1 MDTQDTQLL
10 EELASIAEQYTVNAP
25 KEVFRAFPNWAP
37 LLLPPLQGLWLEP
50 LERPTGDAL
59 GLTGVV
65 ITEIAPGGLA
75 AKSKKLRTGD
85 VVHVING
92 RAVTTPK
99 EAATLLR
106 EAYGTVSL
114 VVTKASKSET
124 LESAKPRLA
133 GLAYAEMA
141 IRMTRNSEGIFGL
154 VLNDA
159 NRVTH
164 VAEGSGAARAG
175 LKPFDLVTHVDEV
188 PLVGSIAPYV
198 EGKVSVRLGIERP
211 PAALYNQ
218 ISAAENA
225 PDEKQVLTEIAK
237 LWGGDSKTQKRALSP
252 PRSLSPDTLLQLNE
266 SPSRMRMAAE

>member
-1 MDTQDTQLL
+1 M
-10 EELASIAEQYTVNAP
+10 
-25 KEVFRAFPNWAP
+25 
-37 LLLPPLQGLWLEP
+37 
-50 LERPTGDAL
+50 
-59 GLTGVV
+59 

-198 EGKVSVRLGIERP
+198 EGKESVRPGSSGRRRRSTTRSP
-211 PAALYNQ
+211 PPRTRRTRNRCSPRSRSCGAATRRRR
-218 ISAAENA
+218 SA
-225 PDEKQVLTEIAK
+225 
-237 LWGGDSKTQKRALSP
+237 RASP
-252 PRSLSPDTLLQLNE
+252 PRSLSPETAAAAERE
-266 SPSRMRMAAE
+266 SVPMRMAAE